1 MAVQHALPPLS
12 ALSAS
17 TTIIFVLITSAIGLV
32 YPAIT
37 LTLALGPAKNVLMT
51 ASTAMGAGTVSRA
64 VL

>member
-17 TTIIFVLITSAIGLV
+17 TTITFVLITSATGIV

-37 LTLALGPAKNVLMT
+37 LTLALGPAKNALMT
-51 ASTAMGAGTVSRA
+51 ALTAMGAETVSPA
-64 VL
+64 VR